1 MCNTYFI
8 SLPLIPLSLKILR
21 KGGDRY
27 VIRQAHSSNAGK
39 GTTNSISKLTPEIE
53 SKILAGQRIDGSN
66 KIIGGHSPTIN
77 DATPK
82 YAVETIKVNPD
93 GTRTVKYI
101 TQFEDGNL
109 SK

>member
-53 SKILAGQRIDGSN
+53 SKILAGKELMVQIKLLEGILQR
-66 KIIGGHSPTIN
+66 
-77 DATPK
+77 
-82 YAVETIKVNPD
+82 
-93 GTRTVKYI
+93 
-101 TQFEDGNL
+101 
-109 SK
+109 